1 MLLCTYINIK
11 KIMSNLK
18 KHLEKI
24 QKEEAA
30 DNFAKWIR
38 NDGILDEDGEPQ
50 VLYMGTLSDFSVFD
64 LSKTRPEAYFGQG
77 FYFTTSYDDASDNYA
92 RREGPD
98 HVAHTDNEYD
108 KLISDLEN
116 FLERNY
122 KDNLDNPDDSEINK
136 KIKKAYDLALDG
148 EKVEQELLD
157 EIFEYHEENI
167 LNRTHN
173 GFVTPVFLVSRKL
186 MDVDN
191 HHFESSE
198 SYGDFDQLIQSLEA
212 IDSNI
217 AYEIKIEL
225 ESLLSSPEDEAY
237 PELDEVL
244 EFLENAVDCSGLDV
258 DDEDDMAKI
267 DALKSCIETYYEEDD
282 ERCLTYTLTGE
293 MTELKN
299 IIIRILEDN
308 GCSSDASR
316 FTAAFND
323 SFPEYN
329 EGFTALDFL
338 ANEAIELSLCDSYIE
353 IDNIYNMH
361 ASGAKAIFALAIR
374 EMGYD
379 AIKMDPSER
388 FCGMDHVERATHYIS
403 FNPLNIKSAIGN
415 NGEYSL
421 TDSNILYRVCQNAH
435 ELNVKG
441 NSISFNEANR
451 IIKDI
456 GLHYKN
462 MPKCVIHTDFEEISH
477 SILGKDKNIASCTG
491 WFDPQ
496 HHSIHVYL
504 PNIMDRKE
512 LEKTICHELFGHLSL
527 RDIMGDNY
535 ERTMNKVY
543 DYYESKGQLE
553 NVKKTY
559 VERYNL
565 NLNDK
570 KDRAIIAEEK
580 MAEVIEQHGF
590 QHFPLKNIII
600 GAVRNNLRKVVKS
613 LNISESDITYMMY
626 QSHKNM
632 LELNHNSYKKRAKV
646 KNV

>member
-1 MLLCTYINIK
+1 
-11 KIMSNLK
+11 MSNLK

-38 NDGILDEDGEPQ
+38 NDGILNEDGEPQ
-50 VLYMGTLSDFSVFD
+50 VLYMGTLSDFSIFD
-64 LSKTRPEAYFGQG
+64 LSKTKPEAHFGQG

-98 HVAHTDNEYD
+98 HAIHTDNEYD
-108 KLISDLEN
+108 KLISDTEN
-116 FLERNY
+116 FLEKHY
-122 KDNLDNPDDSEINK
+122 PDYLDDPEDSEIAQ
-136 KIKKAYDLALDG
+136 KIKKAYDLAVDG
-148 EKVEQELLD
+148 ETVEKSLLD
-157 EIFEYHEENI
+157 EIFEHYEANI
-167 LNRTHN
+167 LDRTHN

-191 HHFESSE
+191 HHFESYQ
-198 SYGDFDQLIQSLEA
+198 SYGDFDDLLQQLED

-217 AYEIKIEL
+217 AYEIKVEL
-225 ESLLSSPEDEAY
+225 ESLLSSPDDEYY
-237 PELDEVL
+237 PELQEILD
-244 EFLENAVDCSGLDV
+244 FLDNAIDCSGLDV
-258 DDEDDMAKI
+258 DDEDDMVKI
-267 DALKSCIETYYEEDD
+267 DQLKSCIENYYEEDD
-282 ERCLTYTLTGE
+282 ERCLTYSLTGE
-293 MTELKN
+293 ANELKN

-308 GCSSDASR
+308 GCESDAKR
-316 FTAAFND
+316 FTEAFNEN
-323 SFPEYN
+323 FPEYY
-329 EGFTALDFL
+329 EGLKVLDFIQNEDIEMAL
-338 ANEAIELSLCDSYIE
+338 ADSYIE
-353 IDNIYNMH
+353 VDNIYNMH
-361 ASGAKAIFALAIR
+361 VSGVKAIFSLAIR

-379 AIKMDPSER
+379 AIKMDPATR
-388 FCGMDHVERATHYIS
+388 FQRMDHVEGATHYIS

-421 TDSNILYRVCQNAH
+421 TDPNILHRVCKNAH
-435 ELNVKG
+435 ELNLKG
-441 NSISFNEANR
+441 SSISFNEANR

-462 MPKCVIHTDFEEISH
+462 MPKCVIHTDFDDLVH
-477 SILGKDKNIASCTG
+477 SPVGKDKNLTSCTG
-491 WFDPQ
+491 WFDTH
-496 HHSIHVYL
+496 HHSIHIYL

-527 RDIMGDNY
+527 RDIMGNNY

-553 NVKKTY
+553 DVKKTY
-559 VERYNL
+559 IERYNL
-565 NLNDK
+565 NLNEK

-590 QHFPLKNIII
+590 QQFPLKNIII

-632 LELNHNSYKKRAKV
+632 LENNHNSYKKRLKV